1 MWFALTI
8 RFWAKS
14 MIKYLSKRTNSVKN
28 IANVGASRLGSSL
41 TDGSQAEERK

>member
-14 MIKYLSKRTNSVKN
+14 MIKYLSKRTNSVKKHCKRW
-28 IANVGASRLGSSL
+28 GFPSRKQLN
-41 TDGSQAEERK
+41 